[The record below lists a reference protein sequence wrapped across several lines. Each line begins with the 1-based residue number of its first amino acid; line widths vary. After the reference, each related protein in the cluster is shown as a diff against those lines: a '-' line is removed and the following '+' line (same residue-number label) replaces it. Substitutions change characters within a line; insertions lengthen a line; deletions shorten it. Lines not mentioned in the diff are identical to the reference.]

1 MPASCSPV
9 LAQKTLPELEPV
21 SATRPCGPHLDRSE
35 ACPRRAGTAQRPL
48 VVLGGEAPVQKS
60 KHPCHGGG
68 TAGAVKASLEFSSAR
83 QGISRDGITEPP
95 LTCYQRSREPCVG
108 GGGPALAGKAH

>member
-21 SATRPCGPHLDRSE
+21 SATRPCGPHLDRRE
-35 ACPRRAGTAQRPL
+35 AILGEQGQHSTL
-48 VVLGGEAPVQKS
+48 SWVLGGEEPAQKS
-60 KHPCHGGG
+60 KHPCQGGG
-68 TAGAVKASLEFSSAR
+68 TAGSVKASLEFSSAR

-95 LTCYQRSREPCVG
+95 LTCCQRSREPRVG